1 MTKIKFIL
9 KNGEEKTVEAQ
20 NGLSLM
26 EVAIQNNI
34 EGIEGTCGGG
44 LACATCHAY
53 VHPDFKDKTM
63 PEDGEISEDEED
75 MLDLAFDIRDSSRLC
90 CQIIVSD
97 DLDGIT
103 LGLPGADT
111 DY

>member
-1 MTKIKFIL
+1 MTQIKFIL
-9 KNGEEKTVEAQ
+9 KNGTEKTVEAQ

-26 EVAIQNNI
+26 EVAIQNEI

-53 VHPDFKDKTM
+53 VHPNYTDKTV

-75 MLDLAFDIRDSSRLC
+75 MLDLAFDVRDSSRLC
-90 CQIIVSD
+90 CQIIVD
-97 DLDGIT
+97 DELDGIT
-103 LGLPGADT
+103 LALPGADV
-111 DY
+111 DF